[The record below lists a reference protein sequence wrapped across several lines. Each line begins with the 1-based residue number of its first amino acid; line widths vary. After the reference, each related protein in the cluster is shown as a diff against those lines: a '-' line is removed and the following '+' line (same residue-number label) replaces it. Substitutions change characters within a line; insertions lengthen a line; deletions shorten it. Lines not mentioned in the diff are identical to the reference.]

1 MSMQHSVTHMHGPVP
16 APSSA
21 GAKAAL
27 ATAEAAG
34 LTAAAAP
41 WDGSDDDEDDVV
53 VREIDVYM
61 CNDFNSSGTQL
72 ALLQHPLRP
81 PWRPY
86 EYHKVKSVRVKPL
99 GKRLEVN
106 VPLETRSINYNP
118 SAEEHIKIK
127 EICLKS
133 SLSEA
138 RTSYCVG
145 SIKDGKLLLAPLN
158 YTLQMRPTLPHLN
171 DHEPKGNGSSANGR
185 GADGDSDDGAMD
197 ADEPETKPV
206 LQAVEV
212 QVQKRETE
220 RQQQARLNS
229 YAYISSKEDEEAWQ
243 TLELH
248 TAEKMAAARTWEKFM
263 VAKDND
269 VVKAMGG
276 ALDRPAYLRSI
287 IPPTAAPA
295 AQHLSALEELAALS
309 LAANP
314 AAPRSG
320 SAAPAVATGP
330 ANGVVKAEGGKGK
343 GAAASTAAKSAA
355 GTSAA
360 AAAAGSSSAA
370 RAPPSSTASV
380 SAEPPQPPQQQHLP
394 EASAR
399 CIPTMLRNILRQ
411 HGVMT
416 LGSLRK
422 WLGSVSS
429 SGAGAAAAAV
439 ANAQAVAARE
449 ASALSDKALIE
460 VLLTRGR
467 LVCIRRVYLL
477 STLDDEKLD
486 GFRSLLLQLVREKE
500 CFKKGELLELA
511 AAKGVQVCVCVA

>member
-1 MSMQHSVTHMHGPVP
+1 MQHSVTHMHGPVP
-16 APSSA
+16 APHSA
-21 GAKAAL
+21 GARAAL
-27 ATAEAAG
+27 AVAEAAG
-34 LTAAAAP
+34 LTAAAAAGC
-41 WDGSDDDEDDVV
+41 GSDDEGEDVV

-61 CNDFNSSGTQL
+61 CNDFNTSGTQL

-86 EYHKVKSVRVKPL
+86 EYHKVKSVRVKPK
-99 GKRLEVN
+99 GRRLEVT
-106 VPLETRSINYNP
+106 VPLETRSVNYNT
-118 SAEEHIKIK
+118 SAEEHVKVK

-171 DHEPKGNGSSANGR
+171 DYEPKANGSSSR
-185 GADGDSDDGAMD
+185 GADGDSDDGGQDDEQD
-197 ADEPETKPV
+197 AKPA

-248 TAEKMAAARTWEKFM
+248 TAEKAAAAHTWEKFM

-269 VVKAMGG
+269 HHPSHT
-276 ALDRPAYLRSI
+276 DPNPI
-287 IPPTAAPA
+287 
-295 AQHLSALEELAALS
+295 LSALEELAL
-309 LAANP
+309 
-314 AAPRSG
+314 SG
-320 SAAPAVATGP
+320 SSRPASSSAATAAG
-330 ANGVVKAEGGKGK
+330 NGVVKSE
-343 GAAASTAAKSAA
+343 GAAGKAK
-355 GTSAA
+355 AA
-360 AAAAGSSSAA
+360 AAA
-370 RAPPSSTASV
+370 PL
-380 SAEPPQPPQQQHLP
+380 PQSDLPEVQQQLS

-399 CIPTMLRNILRQ
+399 ALPSMLRNILRQ

-416 LGSLRK
+416 LGSIRS
-422 WLGSVSS
+422 WLGTVSS

-439 ANAQAVAARE
+439 ANAAAVAAKE
-449 ASALSDKALIE
+449 ASALSDRALVN

-477 STLDDEKLD
+477 GSLGEEKLD
-486 GFRSLLLQLVREKE
+486 PLRAVLLELLQERES
-500 CFKKGELLELA
+500 FKKGELTDMA
-511 AAKGVQVCVCVA
+511 AAKGVQSQAFVFDKVVKDICFSKGNQWHMKTGLE

>member
-1 MSMQHSVTHMHGPVP
+1 MQHSVTHMHGPVP
-16 APSSA
+16 APHSA
-21 GAKAAL
+21 GARAAL
-27 ATAEAAG
+27 AVAEAAG
-34 LTAAAAP
+34 LTAAAAAGC
-41 WDGSDDDEDDVV
+41 GSDDEGEDVV

-61 CNDFNSSGTQL
+61 CNDFNTSGTQL

-86 EYHKVKSVRVKPL
+86 EYHKVKSVRVKPK
-99 GKRLEVN
+99 GRRLEVT
-106 VPLETRSINYNP
+106 VPLETRSVNYNT
-118 SAEEHIKIK
+118 SAEEHVKVK

-171 DHEPKGNGSSANGR
+171 DYEPKANGSSSR
-185 GADGDSDDGAMD
+185 GADGDSDDGGQDDEQD
-197 ADEPETKPV
+197 AKPA

-248 TAEKMAAARTWEKFM
+248 TAEKAAAAHTWEKFM

-269 VVKAMGG
+269 VQQTCLLLCSNSSRERGRQVRG
-276 ALDRPAYLRSI
+276 RRW
-287 IPPTAAPA
+287 
-295 AQHLSALEELAALS
+295 
-309 LAANP
+309 
-314 AAPRSG
+314 
-320 SAAPAVATGP
+320 
-330 ANGVVKAEGGKGK
+330 KGQ
-343 GAAASTAAKSAA
+343 GCSRR
-355 GTSAA
+355 
-360 AAAAGSSSAA
+360 AAAAGGSSSNGPAA
-370 RAPPSSTASV
+370 HPPTNGAAPAQSDLPEV
-380 SAEPPQPPQQQHLP
+380 QQQLS

-399 CIPTMLRNILRQ
+399 ALPSMLRNILRQ

-416 LGSLRK
+416 LGSIRS
-422 WLGSVSS
+422 WLGTVSS

-439 ANAQAVAARE
+439 ANAAAVAAKE
-449 ASALSDKALIE
+449 ASALSDRALVN

-477 STLDDEKLD
+477 GSLGEEKLD
-486 GFRSLLLQLVREKE
+486 PLRAVLLELLQERES
-500 CFKKGELLELA
+500 FKKGELTDMA
-511 AAKGVQVCVCVA
+511 AAKGVQSQAFVFDKVVKDICFSKGNQWHMKTGLE

>member
-1 MSMQHSVTHMHGPVP
+1 MHGPVP
-16 APSSA
+16 APHSA
-21 GAKAAL
+21 GARAAL
-27 ATAEAAG
+27 AVAEAAG
-34 LTAAAAP
+34 LTAAAAAGC
-41 WDGSDDDEDDVV
+41 GSDDEGEDVV

-61 CNDFNSSGTQL
+61 CNDFNTSGTQL

-86 EYHKVKSVRVKPL
+86 EYHKVKSVRVKPK
-99 GKRLEVN
+99 GRRLEVT
-106 VPLETRSINYNP
+106 VPLETRSVNYNT
-118 SAEEHIKIK
+118 SAEEHVKVK

-171 DHEPKGNGSSANGR
+171 DYEPKANGSSSR
-185 GADGDSDDGAMD
+185 GADGDSDDGGQDDEQD
-197 ADEPETKPV
+197 AKPA

-248 TAEKMAAARTWEKFM
+248 TAEKAAAAHTWEKFM

-287 IPPTAAPA
+287 IPPAQTPAPN
-295 AQHLSALEELAALS
+295 LSALEELAL
-309 LAANP
+309 
-314 AAPRSG
+314 SG
-320 SAAPAVATGP
+320 SSRPASSSAATAAG
-330 ANGVVKAEGGKGK
+330 NGVVKSE
-343 GAAASTAAKSAA
+343 GAAGKAKAA
-355 GTSAA
+355 AA
-360 AAAAGSSSAA
+360 AAAAGGGSGHGPAA
-370 RAPPSSTASV
+370 HPATNGAAPAQS
-380 SAEPPQPPQQQHLP
+380 EPPEAQQQLS

-399 CIPTMLRNILRQ
+399 ALPSMLRNVLRQ

-416 LGSLRK
+416 LGSIRS
-422 WLGSVSS
+422 WLGTVSS

-439 ANAQAVAARE
+439 ANAAAVAAKE
-449 ASALSDKALIE
+449 ASALSDRALVG

-477 STLDDEKLD
+477 GSLGEEKLD
-486 GFRSLLLQLVREKE
+486 PLRAVLLELLQERES
-500 CFKKGELLELA
+500 FKKGELTDMA
-511 AAKGVQVCVCVA
+511 AAKGVQ